1 MATFGERLKSLRK
14 ERGIRQVDL
23 AEIMGVTK
31 GTVAKWEQ
39 DVRRPDFD
47 TMNTLCN
54 EFDVTLG
61 WIMGEDVERTPTEPS
76 NDFLAEGMME
86 NEAETITY
94 MVKRLV
100 RLNQQ
105 SRSIVQ
111 ATLNAV
117 YRLDKARKLLE
128 SDGQF
133 NVSITLNPDFVYSEE
148 DEDEPDFTASQ
159 ALE

>member
-14 ERGIRQVDL
+14 ERGIRQLDL

-47 TMNTLCN
+47 TMTSLCS

-61 WIMGEDVERTPTEPS
+61 WLMGEDVDRTPVEPT
-76 NDFLAEGMME
+76 DEFLAEGAME
-86 NEAETITY
+86 DEAETLTY

-105 SRSIVQ
+105 SRSVVQ

-128 SDGQF
+128 PEGQF
-133 NVSITLNPDFVYSEE
+133 NVSVTYIHDSKNEE
-148 DEDEPDFTASQ
+148 N
-159 ALE
+159 